1 MKTWKIIVRI
11 LVLLL
16 VIIPTAALI
25 AVQIPAIQTAI
36 VSKVTDRLSREV
48 DGDIHVGKVLLS
60 YPNNLILKDVD
71 VIQTPGDTV
80 AHLGKVLV
88 NLKTSSLLFSKEARI
103 RRVSVENGYV
113 AIRHIND
120 STTNLAALLAP
131 LKNKPKKEKESTG
144 LPWDSI
150 RANRL
155 TVKHLDFIADS
166 LHIQDINLSAR
177 DIHYGE
183 TASVRIDKLTLREES
198 RGMNLE
204 DFGGKVALDSTG
216 LQILDLRA
224 NDGHSDIKAD
234 VNLGFKEFN
243 DFKDFLN
250 LVSIDADLHDS
261 FFDTQTLSA
270 ILPKKVPSAAVW
282 LDGRVHGPVSDLR
295 TDMLHVES
303 ASQETFLDLRC
314 RLRGLPD
321 VNRARIYAEIL
332 RSSTRTSDLADIISG
347 LNPKFNKAS
356 LSRLAPGERLSLTAK
371 AEGTLSDLKATGT
384 LHTGSMGSAVFDAT
398 MGRGAT
404 GVQVDGTAST
414 ESLQLGR
421 LLSNKSLGALT
432 CQTDLAFNIS
442 KKGFTA
448 SVEPVRIRNFS
459 FNGYDYHDIVGSG
472 TIQDGILRADV
483 MSDDPSLQLIL
494 HGDVALGGK
503 GKDKQYRIDLE
514 LDHADLSALKFDKRD
529 SSSVSLALNADIL
542 QTPQGAFLGEANI
555 RALQA
560 MLGEQVF
567 DIGDLSL
574 ISTLE
579 DERYG
584 LSLASSVAHA
594 NYEGNLFITDFVQRA
609 IHLIM
614 EDNVSHLFGKK
625 HDRAS
630 DTPHPEDFG
639 SLQLRT
645 LELQP
650 LLDFFSPGLFVSR
663 ESYVGLNLLNDEVVG
678 TLSSEL
684 TAINNTILRNTQG
697 RFFTQGEQLSVDFDV
712 DRLQIGG
719 LMAEN
724 VRVDALTDSTLVN
737 LAASFHNEDG
747 SGHRADLATQI
758 EFLNP
763 EEADGFQVRGDLLP
777 SSFAIAGNEWEIT
790 PSTLFYKEKTIRIDD
805 FAIYNG
811 EQSLMADGTIG
822 TKTTDTVRVLLNDFD
837 LGLAN
842 SFMKKPLNLQGLL
855 TGQGEAFALLGQ
867 EKGILLDLKGREISA
882 GDINIGD
889 LQIESNWDD
898 PGKQFR
904 FLVDN
909 TLRGQHPLSATGFLR
924 PSDKQAGLVLQL
936 NQLQV
941 GMLESLLSSLV
952 SDVSGTVSGHLTVSG
967 PLDRLS
973 VQSENTRV
981 DKLKFKLLYT
991 QVDYTVDGPFTV
1003 NDKGVTFDDMTI
1015 LDPLDHKARLSGGI
1029 PYDHFKDLRLNTRID
1044 LQNTM
1049 ALNTTSRDNNVF
1061 YGKAFANGTVR
1072 ISGPLKKI
1080 RLFLTVTPMQGTSI
1094 HIPIGNSAKKS
1105 RSLLT
1110 FINNEEK
1117 KVELFDSLILAKQM
1131 IKEKKSG
1138 SKTEVDVNLRVN
1150 ATPDAEVQI
1159 EIDKSTGDILKA
1171 RGNGQ
1176 INIAASTEK
1185 FDIKGDY
1192 RVDSGSYHFGMLGFT
1207 ARDFSIDPG
1216 GTIAFVGDVMQ
1227 SDLDMTAT
1235 YRTKASISPLIA
1247 DSTAVSTRRTVDCG
1261 IKLSGKLA
1269 NPEIKFNI
1277 EIPDLDPTTQS
1288 RIQSALNTEDKRMK
1302 QALALLVS
1310 GGFVPDEQ
1318 SGIVN
1323 STTLL
1328 YSNAS
1333 EMMASQLNNIL
1344 RQLDIPIDLGFNYQP
1359 SENGR
1364 DIFDVAVSTQ
1374 LFNNRVSINGNIGNR
1389 QYMSSSASDIVGD
1402 LDIEIKLNRQGQL
1415 RLTLFSHSADQYSN
1429 YLDQSQRNG
1438 AGIVYQEDFNTI
1450 GELWRKIFHIKTDE
1464 RETLPDSNPPRRP
1477 RPE

>member
-11 LVLLL
+11 LVLVF
-16 VIIPTAALI
+16 VILPTAALI
-25 AVQIPAIQTAI
+25 AVQIPAVQTAL
-36 VSKVTDRLSREV
+36 VGKVTDRLSREL
-48 DGDIHVGKVLLS
+48 DGEVHVGKVLLS

-71 VIQTPGDTV
+71 VIQAPGDTV

-88 NLKTSSLLFSKEARI
+88 SLKASSLLFSNEARI
-103 RRVSVENGYV
+103 RRVSLENGRI

-131 LKNKPKKEKESTG
+131 LKNRPKKEDPSG
-144 LPWDSI
+144 LPWDDI
-150 RANRL
+150 QANRL
-155 TVKHLDFIADS
+155 TIKHVDFLTDS
-166 LHIQDINLSAR
+166 LHIQDINLTAR
-177 DIHYGE
+177 DIHYGK
-183 TASVRIDKLTLREES
+183 TASARIDNLTLREES
-198 RGMNLE
+198 RGLNLE
-204 DFGGKVALDSTG
+204 DFGGNVSMDSTG
-216 LQILDLRA
+216 IQILDLRA
-224 NDGHSDIKAD
+224 NDGRSDIKAD
-234 VNLGFKEFN
+234 LNLGFR
-243 DFKDFLN
+243 DFSDFSDFLN
-250 LVSIDADLHDS
+250 RVSIDADLHDS
-261 FFDTQTLSA
+261 FFDTQTLAA
-270 ILPKKVPSAAVW
+270 ILPGKIPSAAVW
-282 LDGRVHGPVSDLR
+282 LDGRVRGSVSDLR
-295 TDMLHVES
+295 TDLLHVES
-303 ASQETFLDLRC
+303 ASQETFLDLKF

-321 VNRARIYAEIL
+321 TDHARVYAEIL
-332 RSSTRTSDLADIISG
+332 RSSTRTSDLAEILAG
-347 LNPKFNKAS
+347 LSPGFDKAS
-356 LSRLAPGERLSLTAK
+356 LSRLAPGEKLSLTAK
-371 AEGTLSDLKATGT
+371 ADGTLSDLKATGT
-384 LHTGSMGSAVFDAT
+384 LKTETMGSAVFDASI
-398 MGRGAT
+398 GRGA
-404 GVQVDGTAST
+404 GGLRIDGTAST

-421 LLSNKSLGALT
+421 ILGNKTLGALT
-432 CQTDLAFNIS
+432 CQTNLAFS
-442 KKGFTA
+442 SSGKGFTA
-448 SVEPVRIRNFS
+448 SVEPIRIKNLTFH
-459 FNGYDYHDIVGSG
+459 GYDYHDLVGAG
-472 TIQDGILRADV
+472 TLQDGLLRADV
-483 MSDDPSLQLIL
+483 MSEDPNLQLIL
-494 HGDVALGGK
+494 HSDVALGSK
-503 GKDKQYRIDLE
+503 GKNNRYIIDLD
-514 LDHADLSALKFDKRD
+514 LNHADLSALHFDKRD

-555 RALQA
+555 HSLQA
-560 MLGEQVF
+560 MLGEKVF

-574 ISTLE
+574 TSTLQ

-584 LSLASSVAHA
+584 LLLESNVARA
-594 NYEGNLFITDFVQRA
+594 NYEGNLFITDFTERA
-609 IHLIM
+609 LHLIM
-614 EDNVSHLFGKK
+614 EDNLSHLLGKK
-625 HDRAS
+625 HDRAG

-684 TAINNTILRNTQG
+684 TAFGNTILRNVQG
-697 RFFTQGEQLSVDFDV
+697 RFFTQGERLTADFDI
-712 DRLQIGG
+712 DRLQAGG
-719 LMAEN
+719 MMAEN

-737 LAASFHNEDG
+737 LTASFHNEDG
-747 SGHRADLATQI
+747 SGHRADLGALI

-763 EEADGFQVRGDLLP
+763 EHEEGYQVRGDLLA
-777 SSFAIAGNEWEIT
+777 STFAIADNEWEII
-790 PSTLFYKEKTIRIDD
+790 PSTLFYKEKEIRIDN

-822 TKTTDTVRVLLNDFD
+822 ARTTDTIRVLLNDFD

-842 SFMKKPLNLQGLL
+842 SFLKTPLNLQGLL
-855 TGQGEAFALLGQ
+855 TGQGEAFAVLGP
-867 EKGILLDLKGREISA
+867 EKGVLLDLRGRRISA
-882 GDINIGD
+882 ADIDIGD

-898 PGKQFR
+898 PGKQFH

-909 TLRGQHPLSATGFLR
+909 TLEGRHPLSATGFLR
-924 PSDKQAGLVLQL
+924 PSDKRAGLDLQL
-936 NQLQV
+936 DQLQI
-941 GMLESLLSSLV
+941 GMLEPLLSSLV
-952 SDVSGTVSGHLTVSG
+952 SDVSGTVSGHVTASG
-967 PLDRLS
+967 PLNKLS
-973 VQSENTRV
+973 VNSENARFNQ
-981 DKLKFKLLYT
+981 LKFKLLYT
-991 QVDYTVDGPFTV
+991 QVDYTADGPFTI
-1003 NDKGVTFDDMTI
+1003 NDKGVTFDDITI
-1015 LDPLDHKARLSGGI
+1015 LDPYDHQARLSGGI
-1029 PYDHFKDLRLNTRID
+1029 PYDHFQDLRLNTRID
-1044 LQNTM
+1044 LHNTM
-1049 ALNTTSRDNNVF
+1049 ALNTTSRDNDTF

-1072 ISGPLKKI
+1072 LSGPLNKI
-1080 RLFLTVTPMQGTSI
+1080 RLFLTLTPMPNTSI
-1094 HIPIGNSAKKS
+1094 HIPIGNSAKS
-1105 RSLLT
+1105 TRSLLT

-1117 KVELFDSLILAKQM
+1117 KVELFDSLVLAKQM
-1131 IKEKKSG
+1131 VKEKKSG
-1138 SKTEVDVNLRVN
+1138 SKTELDVSLRLN
-1150 ATPDAEVQI
+1150 ATPDAEIQL

-1176 INIAASTEK
+1176 IGITAGGDN

-1207 ARDFSIDPG
+1207 ARDFSINPG

-1227 SDLDMTAT
+1227 SDLDLTAT

-1261 IKLSGKLA
+1261 ISLSGKLA

-1277 EIPDLDPTTQS
+1277 DIPDLDPTTQS

-1344 RQLDIPIDLGFNYQP
+1344 RQLDIPLDLGFNYQP

-1364 DIFDVAVSTQ
+1364 NIFDVAVSTQ

-1389 QYMSSSASDIVGD
+1389 QYISSSNSDIVGD

-1450 GELWRKIFHIKTDE
+1450 AELWRKIFHLKNNE
-1464 RETLPDSNPPRRP
+1464 RPPLPDPNTLGRP